1 MESSFMVFPLGSVIN
16 ALAILAGGAL
26 GLLLHGRLPEKM
38 RQVVFQ
44 GLGLCVLVIGMQMA
58 MQGQNGLLV
67 VLSVLIGGVLGEAL
81 RLEDRF
87 AALAG
92 KLKGLVR
99 SNNTRFVDGMVNASL
114 IYCIGA
120 MAILGSF
127 DEGIRGDHSILFTK
141 ALLDGFASIA
151 LASSYGAGVLFSAL
165 PVLLYQGLLT
175 IFAGAF
181 QSYFSDYLIAQL
193 TATGGTLILGI
204 GINLLG
210 LAVIR
215 LSSLLPSLIV
225 IVILSL
231 LFP

>member
-1 MESSFMVFPLGSVIN
+1 MVFPLGSVIN

-26 GLLLHGRLPEKM
+26 GLMLHGRLPEKM

-58 MQGQNGLLV
+58 LQGKNGLLV
-67 VLSVLIGGVLGEAL
+67 VLSVLIGGVVGEAL
-81 RLEDRF
+81 NLEDRF
-87 AALAG
+87 AGLAG

-99 SNNTRFVDGMVNASL
+99 SSNTRFVDGMVNASL

-127 DEGIRGDHSILFTK
+127 DEGIRGDHSILFSK
-141 ALLDGFASIA
+141 SLLDGFASIA
-151 LASSYGAGVLFSAL
+151 LASTYGSGVLFSAF
-165 PVLLYQGLLT
+165 PVLIYQGLLT
-175 IFAGAF
+175 LFASSF
-181 QSYFSDYLIAQL
+181 QAYFSDYLIAQL

-210 LAVIR
+210 LTVIR
-215 LSSLLPSLIV
+215 LSSLLPSLVAIV
-225 IVILSL
+225 LLSI
-231 LFP
+231 FVP

>member
-1 MESSFMVFPLGSVIN
+1 MVFPSGSVMN
-16 ALAILAGGAL
+16 ALAILVGGGV
-26 GLLLHGRLPEKM
+26 GLLLHGRLPEKT
-38 RQVVFQ
+38 RQIVFQ

-58 MQGQNGLLV
+58 LQGKNGLLV
-67 VLSVLIGGVLGEAL
+67 VLSVLIGGIAGELL

-87 AALAG
+87 AALADAV
-92 KLKGLVR
+92 KGLVR
-99 SNNTRFVDGMVNASL
+99 SSNTRFVDGLVNASL

-151 LASSYGAGVLFSAL
+151 LASTYGSGVLFSAV
-165 PVLLYQGLLT
+165 PVLLYQGMLT
-175 IFAGAF
+175 VFASSF
-181 QSYFSDYLIAQL
+181 QAYFSEYLIAQL

-210 LAVIR
+210 LATIR
-215 LSSLLPSLIV
+215 LSSLLPSLVIIV
-225 IVILSL
+225 GLSL

>member
-1 MESSFMVFPLGSVIN
+1 MVFPLGSVIN
-16 ALAILAGGAL
+16 ALAILVGGSV

-38 RQVVFQ
+38 RLVVFQ

-58 MQGQNGLLV
+58 LQGRNALLV
-67 VLSVLIGGVLGEAL
+67 VLSILIGGIIGEAMG
-81 RLEDRF
+81 LEDRF
-87 AALAG
+87 AGLADR
-92 KLKGLVR
+92 LKGLVR
-99 SNNTRFVDGMVNASL
+99 SSNTRFVDGMVNASL

-141 ALLDGFASIA
+141 ALLDGFASVA
-151 LASSYGAGVLFSAL
+151 LASTYGSGVLFSAL

-175 IFAGAF
+175 VFAGSF
-181 QSYFSDYLIAQL
+181 QGFFSEHLIAQL

-210 LAVIR
+210 LTVIR
-215 LSSLLPSLIV
+215 LSSLLPSLVV
-225 IVILSL
+225 IVLLSVL
-231 LFP
+231 G

>member
-1 MESSFMVFPLGSVIN
+1 MVFPTGSVMN
-16 ALAILAGGAL
+16 AVAILVGGGL
-26 GLLLHGRLPEKM
+26 GLLFHGRLPEKM

-58 MQGQNGLLV
+58 LQGKNGLLV
-67 VLSVLIGGVLGEAL
+67 VLSVLIGGIVGELL

-87 AALAG
+87 AGLAG
-92 KLKGLVR
+92 VLKNLVR
-99 SNNTRFVDGMVNASL
+99 SSNTRFVDGLVNASL

-141 ALLDGFASIA
+141 SLLDGFASIA
-151 LASSYGAGVLFSAL
+151 LASTYGSGVLFSAL
-165 PVLLYQGLLT
+165 PVLLYQGVLT
-175 IFAGAF
+175 VFASTF
-181 QSYFSDYLIAQL
+181 QSAFSDYLIAQL

-210 LAVIR
+210 LTSIR
-215 LSSLLPSLIV
+215 LSSLLPSLVV
-225 IVILSL
+225 IVGLSL
-231 LFP
+231 IAP

>member
-1 MESSFMVFPLGSVIN
+1 MVFPTGSVMN
-16 ALAILAGGAL
+16 ALAILVGGGI

-58 MQGQNGLLV
+58 LQGKNGLLV
-67 VLSVLIGGVLGEAL
+67 VLSVLIGGIVGELL

-87 AALAG
+87 ADLAG
-92 KLKGLVR
+92 VLKNLVR
-99 SNNTRFVDGMVNASL
+99 SSNTRFVDGMVTASL

-127 DEGIRGDHSILFTK
+127 DEGIRGDHSVLFTK
-141 ALLDGFASIA
+141 SLLDGFASIA
-151 LASSYGAGVLFSAL
+151 LASTHGSGVLFSAL
-165 PVLLYQGLLT
+165 PVLVYQGLLT
-175 IFAGAF
+175 IFASSF
-181 QSYFSDYLIAQL
+181 QAYFSDYLIAQL

-210 LAVIR
+210 LAAIR
-215 LSSLLPSLIV
+215 LSSLLPSLLIIV
-225 IVILSL
+225 VLSL
-231 LFP
+231 LVP

>member
-1 MESSFMVFPLGSVIN
+1 MVFPTGSVMN
-16 ALAILAGGAL
+16 ALAILVGGGI

-44 GLGLCVLVIGMQMA
+44 GLGLCVLVIGIQMA
-58 MQGQNGLLV
+58 LQGKNGLLV
-67 VLSVLIGGVLGEAL
+67 VLSVLIGGIVGELL

-87 AALAG
+87 AGLAG
-92 KLKGLVR
+92 ILKNLVR
-99 SNNTRFVDGMVNASL
+99 SSNTRFVDGMVTASL

-127 DEGIRGDHSILFTK
+127 DEGIRGDHSVLFTK
-141 ALLDGFASIA
+141 SLLDGFASIA
-151 LASSYGAGVLFSAL
+151 LASTHGSGVLFSAL
-165 PVLLYQGLLT
+165 PVLVYQGLLT
-175 IFAGAF
+175 IFASSF

-210 LAVIR
+210 LAAIR
-215 LSSLLPSLIV
+215 LSSLLPSLLV
-225 IVILSL
+225 IVVLSL
-231 LFP
+231 LAS

>member
-1 MESSFMVFPLGSVIN
+1 MVFPMGSVMN
-16 ALAILAGGAL
+16 ALAILVGGGV

-58 MQGQNGLLV
+58 LQGKNGLLV
-67 VLSVLIGGVLGEAL
+67 VLSVLIGGIVGEL
-81 RLEDRF
+81 MRLEDRF
-87 AALAG
+87 AGLAS
-92 KLKGLVR
+92 KLKNVVR
-99 SNNTRFVDGMVNASL
+99 SSNTRFVDGLVTASL

-141 ALLDGFASIA
+141 SLLDGFASIA
-151 LASSYGAGVLFSAL
+151 LASTYGSGVLFSAL

-175 IFAGAF
+175 LFASSF
-181 QSYFSDYLIAQL
+181 QAYFSDYLIAQL

-210 LAVIR
+210 LAAIR
-215 LSSLLPSLIV
+215 LSSLLPSVVV
-225 IVILSL
+225 IVVLSL
-231 LFP
+231 LAP

>member
-1 MESSFMVFPLGSVIN
+1 MVFPTGSVMN
-16 ALAILAGGAL
+16 AVAILVGGGL
-26 GLLLHGRLPEKM
+26 GLLFHGRLPEKM

-58 MQGQNGLLV
+58 LQGKNGLLV
-67 VLSVLIGGVLGEAL
+67 VLSVLIGGIVGELL

-87 AALAG
+87 AGLAG
-92 KLKGLVR
+92 VLKNLVR
-99 SNNTRFVDGMVNASL
+99 SSNTRFVDGLVNASL

-141 ALLDGFASIA
+141 SLLDGFASIA
-151 LASSYGAGVLFSAL
+151 LASTYGSGVLFSAL
-165 PVLLYQGLLT
+165 PVLLYQGVLT
-175 IFAGAF
+175 IFASSF
-181 QSYFSDYLIAQL
+181 QSAFSDYLIAQL

-210 LAVIR
+210 LTSIR
-215 LSSLLPSLIV
+215 LSSLLPSLVV
-225 IVILSL
+225 IVGLSL
-231 LFP
+231 ISV

>member
-1 MESSFMVFPLGSVIN
+1 MVFPTGSVMN
-16 ALAILAGGAL
+16 AVAILVGGGL
-26 GLLLHGRLPEKM
+26 GLLFHGRLPEKM

-58 MQGQNGLLV
+58 LQGKNGLLV
-67 VLSVLIGGVLGEAL
+67 VLSVLIGGIVGELL

-87 AALAG
+87 AGLAG
-92 KLKGLVR
+92 VLKNLVR
-99 SNNTRFVDGMVNASL
+99 SSNTRFVDGLVNASL

-141 ALLDGFASIA
+141 SLLDGFASIA
-151 LASSYGAGVLFSAL
+151 LASTYGSGVLFSAL
-165 PVLLYQGLLT
+165 PVLLYQGVLT
-175 IFAGAF
+175 VFASTF
-181 QSYFSDYLIAQL
+181 QSAFSDYLIAQL

-210 LAVIR
+210 LTSIR
-215 LSSLLPSLIV
+215 LSSLLPSLVV
-225 IVILSL
+225 IVGLSL
-231 LFP
+231 VAP

>member
-1 MESSFMVFPLGSVIN
+1 MVFPLGSVIN
-16 ALAILAGGAL
+16 ALAILVGGSV

-38 RQVVFQ
+38 RLVVFQ

-58 MQGQNGLLV
+58 LQGRNALLV
-67 VLSVLIGGVLGEAL
+67 VLSILIGGIIGEAMG
-81 RLEDRF
+81 LEDRF
-87 AALAG
+87 AGLADR
-92 KLKGLVR
+92 LKGLVR
-99 SNNTRFVDGMVNASL
+99 SSNTRFVDGMVNASL

-141 ALLDGFASIA
+141 ALLDGFASVA
-151 LASSYGAGVLFSAL
+151 LASTYGSGVLFSAL

-175 IFAGAF
+175 VFAGSF
-181 QSYFSDYLIAQL
+181 QGFFSEHLIAQL

-210 LAVIR
+210 LTVIR
-215 LSSLLPSLIV
+215 LSSLLPSLVV
-225 IVILSL
+225 IVLLSV
-231 LFP
+231 FG

>member
-1 MESSFMVFPLGSVIN
+1 MMFPTGSVIN
-16 ALAILAGGAL
+16 ALAIVAGGAL
-26 GLLLHGRLPEKM
+26 GLLLHGRLPDKM

-58 MQGQNGLLV
+58 LQGKNGLLV
-67 VLSVLIGGVLGEAL
+67 VLSVLIGGVLGEWMG
-81 RLEDRF
+81 LEERF
-87 AALAG
+87 AGLAD
-92 KLKGLVR
+92 KLRTLIR
-99 SNNTRFVDGMVNASL
+99 SKNARFVDGMVNASL

-141 ALLDGFASIA
+141 SLLDGFASIA
-151 LASSYGAGVLFSAL
+151 LASTYGSGVLFSAI
-165 PVLLYQGLLT
+165 PVLLYQGTLT
-175 IFAGAF
+175 LFASSF
-181 QSYFSDYLIAQL
+181 QAYFSEYLIAQL

-210 LAVIR
+210 LTTIR

-225 IVILSL
+225 ITVLSL
-231 LFP
+231 VV